1 RITLSGCLGFRV
13 RMATSGGAA
22 SGYASMFTLTNAGTP
37 PIMKKKK
44 SATMSARSRT
54 EKAMIV
60 FMARL
65 SNKLD
70 CSAHSFGNMGRQP
83 CIDERKT
90 GDNADT
96 ENSGGKDLFRQS
108 RPTKPRKSR
117 YLCVRAHRNQGH
129 LRQR

>member
-1 RITLSGCLGFRV
+1 
-13 RMATSGGAA
+13 
-22 SGYASMFTLTNAGTP
+22 MFNRTKAVTP
-37 PIMKKKK
+37 PIMTKTK
-44 SATMSARSRT
+44 SATMSARSRSA
-54 EKAMIV
+54 KAMIV

-70 CSAHSFGNMGRQP
+70 CSARSFGNMGRQL

-90 GDNADT
+90 GDNVGT

-117 YLCVRAHRNQGH
+117 CLCVRAHRDQGH